1 MLHKF
6 FSTSSINRASL
17 LIFTGVLLSAVAT
30 SSGWSMNKEDEDHVF
45 REDGTYNQTMW
56 FSNNLN
62 GPWAEANDFYRVGK
76 KFSETEDK
84 KIKNFQKALR
94 RGHAKALY
102 ALDRMVQED
111 SKNNEKMMHVKRVQL
126 YSEAIKAC
134 EKIVTYYYQ
143 HTPNEYDKHDVKSY
157 HIGLQLSHYNLAT
170 LYKEG
175 YPTSEGT
182 TYNFKRACDIYEQLI
197 KRNHIYAK
205 MDLGE
210 LLEEKLDNNVR
221 ALCLYNDLSL
231 TANKNEEAIKLAKKA
246 EEKFKVLVQKM
257 KKEKHN

>member
-1 MLHKF
+1 M
-6 FSTSSINRASL
+6 
-17 LIFTGVLLSAVAT
+17 
-30 SSGWSMNKEDEDHVF
+30 
-45 REDGTYNQTMW
+45 
-56 FSNNLN
+56 
-62 GPWAEANDFYRVGK
+62 
-76 KFSETEDK
+76 
-84 KIKNFQKALR
+84 
-94 RGHAKALY
+94 
-102 ALDRMVQED
+102 
-111 SKNNEKMMHVKRVQL
+111 
-126 YSEAIKAC
+126 
-134 EKIVTYYYQ
+134 
-143 HTPNEYDKHDVKSY
+143 
-157 HIGLQLSHYNLAT
+157 SHYNLAT